1 MFAGLQPV
9 RPRNVSRDQAFCEV
23 VVDEMVPTASQG
35 GKKVSIAAAGH
46 CARLSI

>member
-9 RPRNVSRDQAFCEV
+9 RPRNVSTDPALCEV
-23 VVDEMVPTASQG
+23 VVDEMVPTSSHG
-35 GKKVSIAAAGH
+35 GKKVSIATAGH